1 MNVMQHG
8 NVEIQIKDAGNEI
21 VGKSINKGL
30 FLARGSQISKDIT
43 IPSPNCWGINA
54 PYLYTAIISLI
65 VDGKIID

>member
-30 FLARGSQISKDIT
+30 FLA
-43 IPSPNCWGINA
+43 
-54 PYLYTAIISLI
+54 
-65 VDGKIID
+65 